1 MASKKMLIL
10 AVKNQRKWIAFFS
23 DSGFSFL
30 LNFID
35 DQTARMIIVPNIFV
49 KLFIKQRFQN
59 FTQKAICNTYKTQ
72 KVPKTPNTDN
82 KKQATEIIKTV
93 VGAGGSIDMDPLVSG
108 SMYEHSL
115 STLDEHQWKIMYRNE
130 KCISK

>member
-72 KVPKTPNTDN
+72 KVTKTPNSDN
-82 KKQATEIIKTV
+82 KKQATEITKTV
-93 VGAGGSIDMDPLVSG
+93 VGAAVQLIWI
-108 SMYEHSL
+108 H
-115 STLDEHQWKIMYRNE
+115 
-130 KCISK
+130 